1 MPKNLKNNKIFKG
14 VFLSLQLDTP
24 SKEGLR
30 MKEFMFVCL
39 FVSDALR
46 IFEAFRVGNRRM
58 GDVVKYLR
66 MELGSFYM
74 R

>member
-1 MPKNLKNNKIFKG
+1 M
-14 VFLSLQLDTP
+14 QLDTP